1 MSYHIKLPSQTLSL
15 GKTCLFSGK
24 SAEILGRY
32 RESLGRLEVISF
44 TLYRKIKNMVT
55 CSKRISMFSKERNSI
70 KEIIKLAK
78 LTLSKIAY
86 KKEKELIWLDL
97 QITNF

>member
-1 MSYHIKLPSQTLSL
+1 
-15 GKTCLFSGK
+15 
-24 SAEILGRY
+24 
-32 RESLGRLEVISF
+32 
-44 TLYRKIKNMVT
+44 
-55 CSKRISMFSKERNSI
+55 MFSKERNSI

-86 KKEKELIWLDL
+86 KKEKEVIWLDL